1 MAKYSAIGSQGFQ
14 GEKMKKLSFVISL
27 PGENNYLSEQAAAA
41 KAAAERLNL
50 ELQILNALSD
60 PVVQSQ
66 QLLEIIQSN
75 SKRPDGIIAEPV
87 TNAGLPRVA
96 EAATKAG
103 IGWVISNAQV
113 DYMSTL
119 RKFAKVPV
127 FGISQDHIEI
137 GRMQGRQFGALLPR
151 GGSIL
156 YLRGP
161 ATNFLASQRTEG
173 IESTT
178 SRSIQIKM
186 LKIQWTEENAYKS
199 VTSWLRL
206 QTVRAGDTHLISSQN
221 IDFITAARR
230 AFQDCTMGAERAKWL
245 SLPFTAAGV
254 PRQVKPQVDNGTL
267 SAAITTPLTMDLA
280 LEMLVKS
287 LQTGLQPAEHTFL
300 PASSYPP
307 LEALAKKTA

>member
-1 MAKYSAIGSQGFQ
+1 
-14 GEKMKKLSFVISL
+14 MKKLSFVISL

-50 ELQILNALSD
+50 ELQIINALSD

-66 QLLEIIQSN
+66 QLLEIIQSS

-87 TNAGLPRVA
+87 TNVGLPRVA
-96 EAATKAG
+96 EAAAKAG

-161 ATNFLASQRTEG
+161 ASNFLASQRTEG
-173 IESTT
+173 LESTT
-178 SRSIQIKM
+178 PRNIQTKM

-221 IDFITAARR
+221 IDFIMAARR

-245 SLPFTAAGV
+245 STPFTAAGV
-254 PRQVKPQVDNGTL
+254 PRQVKPLVDNGTL
-267 SAAITTPLTMDLA
+267 SAAITTSLTMDVA

-307 LEALAKKTA
+307 LETLAKRTA